1 MGAVLLVDDDRV
13 QQLAI
18 SKMLK
23 VRGLNVIIAG
33 DGVEALKKIKCY
45 SPSLIILDIVLP
57 KMNGYEVCR
66 QLKKNQKTQSIPIV
80 MFTAKSEDFD
90 FYWGSKQGAD
100 AYVSKQSHPQE
111 LINTV
116 IQLLPKIPV
125 TLEEPLP
132 NAGRGSL
139 SPPSLAP

>member
-18 SKMLK
+18 SKMLT
-23 VRGLNVIIAG
+23 VIGFNVIIAA
-33 DGVEALKKIKCY
+33 DGVEAFKKIKCY
-45 SPSLIILDIVLP
+45 RPSLIILDIVLP

-66 QLKKNQKTQSIPIV
+66 RLKKNQKTQNIPVV
-80 MFTAKSEDFD
+80 MFSAKSEQFD
-90 FYWGSKQGAD
+90 VYWGSKQGAD

-116 IQLLPKIPV
+116 IQFL
-125 TLEEPLP
+125 T
-132 NAGRGSL
+132 
-139 SPPSLAP
+139 

>member
-18 SKMLK
+18 SKMLT
-23 VRGLNVIIAG
+23 RSGLKVIIAG

-45 SPSLIILDIVLP
+45 CPSLIILDIVLP

-66 QLKKNQKTQSIPIV
+66 RLKKNQKTQSIPVV
-80 MFTAKSEDFD
+80 MFTAKSEEFD

-116 IQLLPKIPV
+116 IQLLP
-125 TLEEPLP
+125 
-132 NAGRGSL
+132 
-139 SPPSLAP
+139 

>member
-23 VRGLNVIIAG
+23 VRGLNVIVAG

-45 SPSLIILDIVLP
+45 CPSLIILDIVLP
-57 KMNGYEVCR
+57 KMNGYELCR
-66 QLKKNQKTQSIPIV
+66 QLKKNKKTQSIPVV
-80 MFTAKSEDFD
+80 MFTAKSEEFD
-90 FYWGSKQGAD
+90 VYWGNKQGAD
-100 AYVSKQSHPQE
+100 AYVFKQSHPQE

-116 IQLLPKIPV
+116 FQLLQTQSVLQK
-125 TLEEPLP
+125 
-132 NAGRGSL
+132 
-139 SPPSLAP
+139 